1 MELRHIRYAL
11 AVAEDR
17 HFSRAASRLH
27 VSQSALS
34 AQIRD
39 LEKELGVELFNRNS
53 RNVGLTAAG
62 EVYVARSREVL
73 GAVSRLVSDVSAR
86 SNEQVRLTVGTI
98 TSAGRVDVGRA
109 LADLTRRHPAINITA
124 RPYGSE
130 VVIEGVRSGAI
141 DVGIVGLAAGR
152 LPKSFAAAPLWSE
165 PTAAF
170 VAPDHPFAQASSIR
184 LEDLRD
190 HTLVDFASG
199 SEARVQTDQ
208 AFAESQVPRGKTL
221 EANSVDLI
229 CSLTANGLGV
239 GLLPQSMS
247 ALHPELVCI
256 PITDAPHRIVHAIT
270 EPTHSSALAREFVEL
285 LAAQFAT

>member
-62 EVYVARSREVL
+62 EVFVARSREVL

-98 TSAGRVDVGRA
+98 TSAGGRVDVGRA

-152 LPKSFAAAPLWSE
+152 YPRALPPHRCGVNPPQRSLLLTIPLPSF
-165 PTAAF
+165 
-170 VAPDHPFAQASSIR
+170 V
-184 LEDLRD
+184 
-190 HTLVDFASG
+190 
-199 SEARVQTDQ
+199 DQ
-208 AFAESQVPRGKTL
+208 ARRPTRSHSRGL
-221 EANSVDLI
+221 RLRQRGPCPNRP
-229 CSLTANGLGV
+229 SLRR
-239 GLLPQSMS
+239 
-247 ALHPELVCI
+247 
-256 PITDAPHRIVHAIT
+256 ITGPSGEKHLK
-270 EPTHSSALAREFVEL
+270 PTR
-285 LAAQFAT
+285 

>member
-1 MELRHIRYAL
+1 MDLRHIRYAL

-27 VSQSALS
+27 ISQSALS

-39 LEKELGVELFNRNS
+39 LERELGVELFHRNS
-53 RNVGLTAAG
+53 RNVGLTSAG
-62 EVYVARSREVL
+62 EVFVARARDVL
-73 GAVSRLVSDVSAR
+73 GAVSRLVSDVSEEGG
-86 SNEQVRLTVGTI
+86 EQVRLTVGTI
-98 TSAGRVDVGRA
+98 TSAGRVDIGRA
-109 LADLTRRHPAINITA
+109 LAALTHRHPTINATV

-141 DVGIVGLAAGR
+141 DVGIVGLAPGR
-152 LPKSFAAAPLWSE
+152 LPKTFSAVPLWSE
-165 PTAAF
+165 STAAF
-170 VAPDHPFAQASSIR
+170 VPVSHRFSAVASIR
-184 LEDLRD
+184 LEDLRGVP
-190 HTLVDFASG
+190 LVDFASG

-208 AFAESQVPRGKTL
+208 AFAESQVLRGRTY

-247 ALHPELVCI
+247 VEHPELVCI
-256 PITDAPHRIVHAIT
+256 PIADAPHRVVHAIT
-270 EPTHSSALAREFVEL
+270 DPAHSSSLAREFVAL
-285 LAAQFAT
+285 LADQFAT

>member
-1 MELRHIRYAL
+1 M
-11 AVAEDR
+11 
-17 HFSRAASRLH
+17 
-27 VSQSALS
+27 QS
-34 AQIRD
+34 
-39 LEKELGVELFNRNS
+39 N
-53 RNVGLTAAG
+53 
-62 EVYVARSREVL
+62 
-73 GAVSRLVSDVSAR
+73 
-86 SNEQVRLTVGTI
+86 
-98 TSAGRVDVGRA
+98 
-109 LADLTRRHPAINITA
+109 
-124 RPYGSE
+124 
-130 VVIEGVRSGAI
+130 
-141 DVGIVGLAAGR
+141 VGIVGLAAGR

-170 VAPDHPFAQASSIR
+170 VAPRPSLCPGFVDQARRPTRSH
-184 LEDLRD
+184 LV
-190 HTLVDFASG
+190 VDFASG